1 MVTICTLTLLSI
13 GGESLFIQITKYE
26 REQKDLLT
34 FVADCRT
41 VVGRERHGGPV
52 SVLPLKVV
60 TVLGVVLGG
69 MPPLGQEGAEGEL
82 AWGVPRA
89 PVPVPSRAERALRM
103 VARTRAP
110 MFRTFRTRVVLESF
124 QVASSRTNVMIM
136 RGLLREAEALLG
148 TTLLRVSSRYGKR
161 AHLSFSERSS
171 IANPIQTTHTPRL

>member
-13 GGESLFIQITKYE
+13 GGESLFIQIN
-26 REQKDLLT
+26 RSLGKDLLT

-52 SVLPLKVV
+52 SVLPLTVV
-60 TVLGVVLGG
+60 AVRVVLGVIL
-69 MPPLGQEGAEGEL
+69 EGAQGER

-110 MFRTFRTRVVLESF
+110 TSRTFRTRVVLESF
-124 QVASSRTNVMIM
+124 QVASSRTNAMIM
-136 RGLLREAEALLG
+136 RGLMREAEALLG
-148 TTLLRVSSRYGKR
+148 TTLFRVSSRYGSACALK
-161 AHLSFSERSS
+161 LF
-171 IANPIQTTHTPRL
+171 